1 MDIAYPSW
9 LLAGLLLTA
18 VGIWLWRW
26 SSRHDTSSKLAE
38 ANAEATLKAL
48 KGQQG
53 ETREQKRERTK
64 TSSLLDLTRFVGVV
78 GFLLIMT
85 GLLLMALGLFAP

>member
-1 MDIAYPSW
+1 MDISNPAW
-9 LLAGLLLTA
+9 LLEGLLLTIL
-18 VGIWLWRW
+18 GIVLWRW
-26 SSRHDTSSKLAE
+26 SSRHNTERKLAE
-38 ANAEATLKAL
+38 SSAEATLKAL
-48 KGQQG
+48 TGGQG

-78 GFLLIMT
+78 GFLFVMS